1 MLLRFDR
8 GVRLSR
14 AVSVLLFTAAAGA
27 GLVGLVEVVLLVV
40 AGASPDL
47 AWLALAF
54 VCMALGLAAQRSLW
68 VRRLLAVQGAEEHRE
83 RQQVVWLLV
92 MAMVL
97 LISGLKITS
106 ADVDAYKRFVFG
118 EGGLVEWSQAAVL
131 VATILTS

>member
-1 MLLRFDR
+1 MPLRFAR
-8 GVRLSR
+8 GVLLSR

-27 GLVGLVEVVLLVV
+27 GVVGLVEVVLLVV

-47 AWLALAF
+47 AWWALAF

-68 VRRLLAVQGAEEHRE
+68 LRRLLAVQGAEEHRE

-97 LISGLKITS
+97 LMSGLKITS
-106 ADVDAYKRFVFG
+106 ADVDA
-118 EGGLVEWSQAAVL
+118 
-131 VATILTS
+131 